1 MKKSLKNRYQ
11 ILLLIFFAIF
21 IIESALILI
30 SVLSNGDMAR
40 LKADLQSIVIMFIF
54 VQFIYFIVMFY
65 YIPYQYER
73 ANREIYH
80 ILQEIS
86 EGKYQIDL
94 EAKTN
99 NQSDEISSL
108 IKALHRMMN
117 IIIKFDSLKADKIY
131 EHHQRIQMLINMI
144 PQGCLIMSIIGE
156 IVYINDFMKKNFP
169 ALTEN
174 LNIMETLLPDYVESE
189 LKPMMGESVKTGNNL
204 QNVKVTISSQNKS
217 YLLNSSIIR
226 NRKGQ
231 TTGAIFIVVSA

>member
-21 IIESALILI
+21 IVESALILI
-30 SVLSNGDMAR
+30 TVLSNGDMAR

-54 VQFIYFIVMFY
+54 AQFIYFIVLFY

-94 EAKTN
+94 EAKTY
-99 NQSDEISSL
+99 NQSEEITSL
-108 IKALHRMMN
+108 IKAMNRMMN

-156 IVYINDFMKKNFP
+156 IVYINDFVKKNFP

-174 LNIMETLLPDYVESE
+174 LNIMETLLPDYIEQELKTLMVES
-189 LKPMMGESVKTGNNL
+189 LKSGNNL
-204 QNVKVTISSQNKS
+204 QNVKVTISSQDKS

-231 TTGAIFIVVSA
+231 TTGAIFIIVSA